1 MKKDKK
7 TLKEANIITAAE
19 KVFMEVGFKNAKMD
33 DIAREAGITKV
44 TLYSYFQSKENLYLA
59 LTYRA
64 LQLLIERY
72 YESIERY
79 NSQSGLESSLSLFE
93 TFMSFCEDHYLYS
106 EALLEYFS
114 LVRATASGTNDAR
127 LTDAEKDSLYYQ
139 KLQEIQNLPFK
150 LTVREIERGKK
161 DGSIVSN
168 IDPMLS
174 TLYGWTMV
182 VGYVKVI
189 SASGTNASPLF
200 NVSLKELKNLNL
212 ALARH
217 MFLTPEI

>member
-1 MKKDKK
+1 MRKDKK

-19 KVFMEVGFKNAKMD
+19 KVFLEVGFKNAKMD

-64 LQLLIERY
+64 LQHLIERY
-72 YESIERY
+72 YESIEQ
-79 NSQSGLESSLSLFE
+79 NKDKSGLESSISLFE
-93 TFMSFCEDHYLYS
+93 TFMSFCEEHYLYS
-106 EALLEYFS
+106 EVLLEYFS
-114 LVRATASGTNDAR
+114 LVRATASGIYDAR
-127 LTDAEKDSLYYQ
+127 LTDAVKDSVYYR
-139 KLQEIQNLPFK
+139 KLQEVQNLPFK
-150 LTVREIERGKK
+150 LTVREIERGKR
-161 DGSIVSN
+161 DGSILSG

-189 SASGTNASPLF
+189 SAAGTNASPLF

-212 ALARH
+212 SLARH